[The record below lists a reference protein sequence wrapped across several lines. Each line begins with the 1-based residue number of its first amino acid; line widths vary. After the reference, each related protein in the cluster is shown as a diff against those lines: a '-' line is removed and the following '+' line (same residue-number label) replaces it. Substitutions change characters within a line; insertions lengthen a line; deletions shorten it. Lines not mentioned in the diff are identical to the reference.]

1 MRISIAITAAAL
13 CGLGSGLVPT
23 ASAQSNPNSFGT
35 VYNIGDSG
43 QWSGSMFDVPGA
55 VASDFIGFSPSLLLN
70 HELVGFV
77 APTMLARDVLGSN
90 SQLNVFGG
98 SFPFGFPGA
107 VERNFSAGTS
117 NGSESNIEVNFFL
130 GSLIN
135 SGFKANSG
143 STVNVFGGDIRENFI
158 ANGATVNVRGG
169 VVGNNFTAYAG
180 VVNLHDGTIGQNLQ
194 ARGSSI
200 VNMRGSIIGSGASV
214 HSGSTVNI
222 SAGWIGGS
230 LSVNGGTVNISGG
243 FLSSGAEV
251 FGGTVN
257 LTGGEF
263 LGTELKSW
271 SGSTINISAGTSGP
285 RISAESGS
293 TVNITG
299 GSITSGFGAL
309 AGSTVNLFGSS
320 FFLNGV
326 RLTNLSFTEAFTIT
340 DRNVQL
346 TGTLADGSPF
356 AFMLNSSRSSFNEP
370 IFETGATLTLTLV
383 PTPGSVLL
391 FAAASMFAARRRR

>member
-1 MRISIAITAAAL
+1 MKTSIAITAAAL
-13 CGLGSGLVPT
+13 CGLGGGLVPT
-23 ASAQSNPNSFGT
+23 ASAQSNPSSFGT
-35 VYNIGDSG
+35 VYNIGDSA

-55 VASDFIGFSPSLLLN
+55 VASASIGFSPSLSLN

-77 APTMLARDVLGSN
+77 TPTMLAGDVLGSN

-130 GSLIN
+130 GSFIN
-135 SGFKANSG
+135 SGFKANRG
-143 STVNVFGGDIRENFI
+143 STVNIFGGDIRENFI
-158 ANGATVNVRGG
+158 ANGGTVHLHDG
-169 VVGNNFTAYAG
+169 VVGDNFTADAG
-180 VVNLHDGTIGQNLQ
+180 VVNFYGGTVGQNLQ
-194 ARGSSI
+194 ARGSST
-200 VNMRGSIIGSGASV
+200 VNMRGSSIRNGVTV

-222 SAGWIGGS
+222 SAGWIDGA

-243 FLSSGAEV
+243 FLNSGAEI

-263 LGTELKSW
+263 LGAELKAW
-271 SGSTINISAGTSGP
+271 SGSTINITAGTSGP
-285 RISAESGS
+285 RIRAEYGS

-309 AGSTVNLFGSS
+309 DGSTVNLFGSA

-340 DRNVQL
+340 DRNVEL
-346 TGTLADGSPF
+346 SGTLADGSPF
-356 AFMLNSSRSSFNEP
+356 ALMLNSSRSGFSEP
-370 IFETGATLTLTLV
+370 IFQTGATVTLTLV
-383 PTPGSVLL
+383 PAPGSAVLL
-391 FAAASMFAARRRR
+391 AAASMFAARRRR